1 MSTTIKQ
8 IAVFSNTGSKRFVPF
23 EDGLN
28 IITGDSKTGKSALIE
43 IIDYCLFSSRSSVP
57 VGKITDFAEL
67 FVVVYKVNDFYIVIG
82 RPAPKTGKMSSA
94 YLKIETDY
102 KIIEDFKYEY
112 FNDIS
117 LKPIKN
123 DVQNDFEELL
133 GLSFKK
139 FESDYNE
146 WNTGKL
152 SIRDAVSFLFQHQNL
167 IANKHALFYRFD
179 DLVKRKRVIQ
189 ALPVL
194 LGVANS
200 EYYQLVKL
208 IKDTERQITAE
219 EKVLKRIQQKTSSQ
233 QDNIRNQ
240 IQIYYT
246 MLDLT
251 LEKELSLGELKRIGL
266 NLPIPPKI
274 LTDQTKSYTKV
285 AQLENEREL
294 LYVEKNEI
302 ENAISSLL
310 SNSDDSLDYAKHLRQ
325 TKAKQK
331 YNTTIV
337 KLTCPLCD
345 NSVSHINEN
354 IDKLN
359 ESKNKLIEELTKVNT
374 FSKDS
379 TQIIQKFRIDKKAI
393 NTKIKSI
400 SNNIEI
406 LTKEN
411 VDIEKIKG
419 KRESIIYQKGIL
431 ETTIKHLLESND
443 LSKFNSDLV
452 TLKEQLA
459 LYNKE
464 FLKYK
469 DLKQFK
475 SETELF
481 IKEQMDRIASKLDFE
496 KELKPIDFHFNI
508 DDFSFYHKHK
518 SEKIRLYEMGSGANW
533 LACHLSLFLSFL
545 HLSCSNPKSIIP
557 SFLMIDQPSQVY
569 FPRTAKKT
577 ELNDPEEKVEFDVNI
592 ERVKDIFK
600 VLNEEI
606 ELIFKN
612 TKVKPQIIVL
622 EHAKEDEFEEFIIKD
637 WVKSEGGGLI

>member
-8 IAVFSNTGSKRFVPF
+8 IVIFNNTGNKRHIPF
-23 EDGLN
+23 NDGLN

-57 VGKITDFAEL
+57 VGKITDFAKL
-67 FVVVYKVNDFYIVIG
+67 FVVVYKVNEFYIVIG
-82 RPAPKTGKMSSA
+82 RPAPNTGNMRSA

-102 KIIEDFKYEY
+102 KTIEDIKYDY

-123 DVQNDFEELL
+123 DVQTEFEEII
-133 GLSFKK
+133 GLSLKNL
-139 FESDYNE
+139 ESDYENF
-146 WNTGKL
+146 GKL
-152 SIRDAVSFLFQHQNL
+152 SIRDTVSFLFQHQNL
-167 IANKHALFYRFD
+167 IANKHSLFYRFD
-179 DLVKRKRVIQ
+179 EIAKRKRVIQ

-194 LGVANS
+194 LGIVDS

-208 IKDTERQITAE
+208 IKETERKITAE
-219 EKVLKRIQQKTSSQ
+219 EKVLARLQEKKSNQI
-233 QDNIRNQ
+233 DNIRDQ

-251 LEKELSLGELKRIGL
+251 LEEGLSLRELKKIGL

-274 LTDQTKSYTKV
+274 LTDQTKSFTKL
-285 AQLENEREL
+285 AQLENEREMF
-294 LYVEKNEI
+294 YVEKNEI

-310 SNSDDSLDYAKHLRQ
+310 SNSEDSLDYAKHLKQ
-325 TKAKQK
+325 TNAKQK
-331 YNTTIV
+331 YNTSIDE
-337 KLTCPLCD
+337 LACPLCN
-345 NSVSHINEN
+345 NSVSDISEN
-354 IDKLN
+354 IKNLN
-359 ESKNKLIEELTKVNT
+359 ESKSKLIEELTKVNT

-379 TQIIQKFRIDKKAI
+379 TQIIEKFRKDRKVIT
-393 NTKIKSI
+393 TKIKSI

-419 KRESIIYQKGIL
+419 KRESIIHQKGVL

-443 LSKFNSDLV
+443 LSKFNSDLNA
-452 TLKEQLA
+452 LKEQLKE
-459 LYNKE
+459 YNKRIS
-464 FLKYK
+464 KYK
-469 DLKQFK
+469 NIKQFK
-475 SETELF
+475 AETELF

-496 KELKPIDFHFNI
+496 EELKPIDFQFNI

-518 SEKIRLYEMGSGANW
+518 SDKIRLYEMGSGANW

-545 HLSCSNPKSIIP
+545 HLSCSYSKSIIP
-557 SFLMIDQPSQVY
+557 SFLIIDQPSQVY
-569 FPRTAKKT
+569 FPRTAKKS
-577 ELNDPEEKVEFDVNI
+577 ELDSEDEEKYDENI
-592 ERVKDIFK
+592 KQVINIFT

-606 ELIFKN
+606 QLIHKN

-622 EHAKEDEFEEFIIKD
+622 EHAKEDDFEEYVIRD
-637 WVKSEGGGLI
+637 WVKREGGGLI

>member
-8 IAVFSNTGSKRFVPF
+8 IAIFNDTGSKRFIPF
-23 EDGLN
+23 KDGLN

-43 IIDYCLFSSRSSVP
+43 IIDYCLFSSRSSIP
-57 VGKITDFAEL
+57 VGKIIDFAKL
-67 FVVVYKVNDFYIVIG
+67 FVVIYKVNDFYIVIG
-82 RPAPKTGKMSSA
+82 RPAPRTGKMNSA

-102 KIIEDFKYEY
+102 EIIEDINFDY
-112 FNDIS
+112 FDNIS

-133 GLSFKK
+133 GLSFKE

-146 WNTGKL
+146 WYTGKL

-194 LGVANS
+194 LGVADS

-208 IKDTERQITAE
+208 IKDTQRQITAE
-219 EKVLKRIQQKTSSQ
+219 EKVLRRIQQKTSSQ
-233 QDNIRNQ
+233 EDNIRDQ
-240 IQIYYT
+240 IQIYYS

-251 LEKELSLGELKRIGL
+251 LEEGLSLRELKKIGF
-266 NLPIPPKI
+266 NLPIPSKI
-274 LTDQTKSYTKV
+274 LADQTKSFTKV
-285 AQLENEREL
+285 AQLENEREV

-310 SNSDDSLDYAKHLRQ
+310 SNSGDSLDYAKHLRQ

-331 YNTTIV
+331 YNTTIDE
-337 KLTCPLCD
+337 LACPLCD

-354 IDKLN
+354 IQKLN

-393 NTKIKSI
+393 TAKIKSI
-400 SNNIEI
+400 SDNIELI
-406 LTKEN
+406 TKEN
-411 VDIEKIKG
+411 ADIEVIKA
-419 KRESIIYQKGIL
+419 KREKIIHQKGVQ
-431 ETTIKHLLESND
+431 ETIIKHLFESND

-452 TLKEQLA
+452 TLKKQLVS
-459 LYNKE
+459 YNKE
-464 FLKYK
+464 LLKYK

-496 KELKPIDFHFNI
+496 EELKPINFHFNI
-508 DDFSFYHKHK
+508 DDFSFYHKHN
-518 SEKIRLYEMGSGANW
+518 SEKIRLDEMGSGANW

-545 HLSCSNPKSIIP
+545 HLSCSNPNSIIP

-606 ELIFKN
+606 ELIHEN
-612 TKVKPQIIVL
+612 TTIKPQIIVL
-622 EHAKEDEFEEFIIKD
+622 EHAKENEFEEFIIKD